1 MSTDKNK
8 LKKGL
13 NYLFGALPLFFIS
26 PVLLNIGFSA
36 IKKDQN
42 YLFIAL
48 GSITAIGALFIF
60 AFGIKIILGALFSSK

>member
-1 MSTDKNK
+1 MSTDKKK

-26 PVLLNIGFSA
+26 PILLNIGFSA

-42 YLFIAL
+42 YLFITL
-48 GSITAIGALFIF
+48 GILVSLGALFVF
-60 AFGIKIILGALFSSK
+60 AYGFKSVLGALFSKK